1 MRKPTHFSQLAFAIA
16 LAVSSPL
23 LAQDDDWDDDWGEEE
38 KTGLEWHGF
47 VEGGYGFRLQNDPAL
62 DGTKTTLGDLRFRLE
77 TSYDMGSAA
86 LSLKADGWYDGVTS
100 NLRANVRDLT
110 LSLPI
115 SSAIDLK
122 VGRQVLT
129 WGTGDFLFINDQFS
143 KNWQAFFSGQTN
155 EYLKGASNSIKTSWY
170 KDNMSVNVV
179 WTPIFA
185 PDTYINGER
194 FSFFSPQLGQNIA
207 PAFTATEPDKGLL
220 RGELAAR
227 FKVQKGG
234 TEYALYGYRGYTGTP
249 LAISPLGASTFSR
262 TQTYGASIMRP
273 LGKGLFNAEVG
284 YQDNLPDQNTAFVNG
299 QLKFF
304 VGYEQ
309 ELMKNLTVSG
319 QYYLEHIANYDR
331 VVTAMVSSGIAS
343 NLVPNKAR
351 HLLTLRATYR
361 SNQDNTIWSLF
372 TFYSPSDKDIYL
384 RPTVSHRLND
394 TWTYTMGANLFFG
407 KNNNSFFGQ
416 FKKSSNAYIRL
427 RYGF

>member
-1 MRKPTHFSQLAFAIA
+1 MRKPTNFSQLATAMA

-23 LAQDDDWDDDWGEEE
+23 LAQDNEWDDDWGDEE
-38 KTGLEWHGF
+38 KAGLEWHGF
-47 VEGGYGFRLQNDPAL
+47 AEGNYGFRLQNDPAL
-62 DGTKTTLGDLRFRLE
+62 DGVNTTLGDLRLRME
-77 TSYDMGSAA
+77 TSYDLGSTA
-86 LSLKADGWYDGVTS
+86 LSFKADGWYDGVTS
-100 NLRANVRDLT
+100 DFRANVRDLT

-143 KNWQAFFSGQTN
+143 KNWQAFFSGQAD

-170 KDNMSVNVV
+170 KNNLSLNVV

-207 PAFTATEPDKGLL
+207 PAFTATEPDKDLL
-220 RGELAAR
+220 HGEFAAR

-249 LAISPLGASTFSR
+249 VAISPLGAPTFSK
-262 TQTYGASIMRP
+262 TQTYGASIVRP

-284 YQDNLPDQNTAFVNG
+284 YQDNLPDQNTTFVEG
-299 QLKFF
+299 QIKFLM
-304 VGYEQ
+304 GYEQ
-309 ELMKNLTVSG
+309 ELVKNLTVSG
-319 QYYLEHIANYDR
+319 QYYLEHIENYDG
-331 VVTAMVSSGIAS
+331 VVAAMVSRGIARDF
-343 NLVPNKAR
+343 VPNKAR

-394 TWTYTMGANLFFG
+394 AWTYTMGANFFFG
-407 KNNNSFFGQ
+407 KKNNSFFGQ
-416 FKKSSNAYIRL
+416 FKKSTNAYIRL